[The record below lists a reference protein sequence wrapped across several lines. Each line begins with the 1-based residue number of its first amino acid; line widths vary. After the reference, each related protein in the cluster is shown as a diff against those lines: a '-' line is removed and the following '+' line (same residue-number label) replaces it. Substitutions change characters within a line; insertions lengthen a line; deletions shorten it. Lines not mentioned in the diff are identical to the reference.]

1 MPTHTNPLILVS
13 ADTRSF
19 QGYTWHA
26 AINTYIQ
33 AVASTS
39 QATPLIIPAIGGD
52 LLDSAAML
60 DLLSRADGLLITG
73 SRTNVHPENYSVA
86 ASENHEPYDP
96 ARDSTTLPLIRIALE
111 MDLPLLAICR
121 GLQEL
126 NVALGGSLDVEIQT
140 IDGRSDHRAPVD
152 DDEHVRFAL
161 VHTVAVQ
168 TGGVLEQIVGTST
181 FSVNSLH
188 RQAIARLAKG
198 VQVEAK
204 AEDGTIEAVSVPDKT
219 FALALQWHPEYWASH
234 KPQEDAASTAIFQ
247 AFGDA
252 ARDYA
257 KR

>member
-33 AVASTS
+33 AVASTA

-52 LLDSAAML
+52 LLDAAAMRAM
-60 DLLSRADGLLITG
+60 LSRADGLLITG

-86 ASENHEPYDP
+86 PSEHHEPYDP
-96 ARDSTTLPLIRIALE
+96 ERDSTTLPLIRIALE

-126 NVALGGSLDVEIQT
+126 NVALGGSLDTEIQT
-140 IDGRSDHRAPVD
+140 IDGRADHRAPVD

-161 VHTVAVQ
+161 AHSVSARD
-168 TGGVLEQIVGTST
+168 GGVLEQIVGS
-181 FSVNSLH
+181 SAIRVNSLH
-188 RQAIARLAKG
+188 RQAVARLADG
-198 VQVEAK
+198 VQVEAE
-204 AEDGTIEAVSVPDKT
+204 AEDGTIEAISVPGKT
-219 FALALQWHPEYWASH
+219 FALGLQWHPEYWASH
-234 KPQEDAASTAIFQ
+234 KPEEDAASSAIFK
-247 AFGDA
+247 AFGNA
-252 ARDYA
+252 ARNYA